1 MQPLADRVK
10 QTPASATVHLADIA
24 ADMRRKGLRI
34 LDFSAGRA
42 AEPSPDYINQV
53 ASKAMLTGDTHQTMA
68 QGKPDYRQMIARKL
82 ARENDL
88 SVDPERQV
96 MATLGCKN
104 GLTLA
109 LLATINP
116 GDEVIVE
123 DPCFVSYQATI
134 GICGGKAIPVPLLQ
148 ENRFRWTRGKLEAAI
163 TERTRCVLFCSPQ
176 NPTGTVHAAEDLDL
190 IAEIAQRHD
199 LLVIV
204 DEIYER
210 LAWGGRRHLCLASR
224 PGMKDRTIGLM
235 GFTKTFSMG
244 GWRIGFAYGPEQI
257 ISAMVIFQQHLMTSA
272 GSFTQTGA
280 AAALAED
287 CHPEVKDM
295 WRDWEKRCLFVAE
308 EVNRIPK
315 LTCKPPEG
323 GFYAWINIQETGE
336 TSASFAE
343 RLLKEKQMA
352 LVPGAAFG
360 PGGEGYVRMTCVKS
374 WADLRAGLGCLR
386 EWLP

>member
-1 MQPLADRVK
+1 MQLLADRVN

-134 GICGGKAIPVPLLQ
+134 GICGGKAIAVPLLQ
-148 ENRFRWTRGKLEAAI
+148 ENRFRWTRRDLEAAI
-163 TERTRCVLFCSPQ
+163 TKRTRCILFCLTIIFRRSLMSY
-176 NPTGTVHAAEDLDL
+176 V
-190 IAEIAQRHD
+190 AQTCSTPH
-199 LLVIV
+199 
-204 DEIYER
+204 
-210 LAWGGRRHLCLASR
+210 
-224 PGMKDRTIGLM
+224 PGNYRYTN
-235 GFTKTFSMG
+235 S
-244 GWRIGFAYGPEQI
+244 
-257 ISAMVIFQQHLMTSA
+257 
-272 GSFTQTGA
+272 
-280 AAALAED
+280 
-287 CHPEVKDM
+287 
-295 WRDWEKRCLFVAE
+295 
-308 EVNRIPK
+308 
-315 LTCKPPEG
+315 
-323 GFYAWINIQETGE
+323 
-336 TSASFAE
+336 
-343 RLLKEKQMA
+343 
-352 LVPGAAFG
+352 
-360 PGGEGYVRMTCVKS
+360 
-374 WADLRAGLGCLR
+374 
-386 EWLP
+386 